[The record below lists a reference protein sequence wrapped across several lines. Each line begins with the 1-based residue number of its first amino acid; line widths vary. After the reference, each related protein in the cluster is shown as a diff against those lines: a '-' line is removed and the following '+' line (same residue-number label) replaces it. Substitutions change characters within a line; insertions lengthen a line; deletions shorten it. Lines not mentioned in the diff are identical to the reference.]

1 MSCKEMSLEEN
12 QNTSNSYIVNPI
24 ENLSGQLKK
33 MSATATRNTTK
44 LLKIENTGS
53 IESGLQEGV

>member
-12 QNTSNSYIVNPI
+12 QNTFNSYIVNPI

-33 MSATATRNTTK
+33 MSSTATRNTTR
-44 LLKIENTGS
+44 LLKIENIGS